1 MKFYDNPITITY
13 TAALH
18 AVDGAGTNALIFR
31 GPPGARGVLRQLS
44 IVINVAT
51 TVATSLVRLG
61 ITGDLDR
68 FASLVV
74 PIGVALVAA
83 GLGKGDMD
91 NIFIDADTNIL
102 LNDDGAATVGDVDI
116 VCVIDWERLGPR

>member
-1 MKFYDNPITITY
+1 MKFFDNPITATY
-13 TAALH
+13 TTANH
-18 AVDGAGTNALIFR
+18 AVDGAGTNALVFR

-44 IVINVAT
+44 VVIRVAT

-74 PIGVALVAA
+74 PIGAALVAA
-83 GLGKGDMD
+83 NLGKGDMD
-91 NIFIDADTNIL
+91 NIYIDPDTNIL
-102 LNDDGAATVGDVDI
+102 LNDDGAATAGDVDI
-116 VCVIDWERLGPR
+116 TCVIDWERIGPR